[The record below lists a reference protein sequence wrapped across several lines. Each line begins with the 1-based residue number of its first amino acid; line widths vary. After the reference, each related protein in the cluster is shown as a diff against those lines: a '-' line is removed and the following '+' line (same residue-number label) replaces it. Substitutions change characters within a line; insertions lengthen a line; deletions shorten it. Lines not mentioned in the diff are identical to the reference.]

1 MRYPSQYLQ
10 LGALEQL
17 KGLEI
22 KAKLIVEG
30 FLSGLHRSP
39 YQGFSVEFSEHRP
52 YFPGD
57 ALKNV
62 DWKVFARS
70 ERLFV
75 KKFQEETNLKAY
87 LILDTSNS
95 MGFGLPITKFEYS
108 CYLTAS
114 LAYLLIQQKD
124 AAGLTMFSD
133 RIKVSIPPRSK
144 KNHLYYILSA
154 LSKKSPEGK
163 TNISKVLF
171 KIAPSLKKRGLIVII
186 SDLLDNQ
193 MDVLKA
199 VKALR
204 AKKNEVIVFHILDR
218 SEMDFTFSKPTIFID
233 LETNEKLTVEPAVV
247 RKYYKNAIANLVK
260 KYKENFLENNI
271 DYETIIT
278 DEPFNKALYR
288 FFSKRNMLK

>member
-10 LGALEQL
+10 IGALQDL
-17 KGLEI
+17 KSIEI
-22 KAKLIVEG
+22 KARLIVEG
-30 FLSGLHRSP
+30 FLSGLHKSP
-39 YQGFSVEFSEHRP
+39 YKGFSVEFSEHRP

-75 KKFQEETNLKAY
+75 KKFEEETNLKAY
-87 LILDTSNS
+87 LILDASNS
-95 MGFGLPITKFEYS
+95 MEFGSPLTKFQYS

-114 LAYLLIQQKD
+114 LAYLLILQKD

-133 RIKVSIPPRSK
+133 KIKVSIPPRAK
-144 KNHLYYILSA
+144 KNHLYHILSA
-154 LSKKSPEGK
+154 LSHQSPEGE
-163 TNISKVLF
+163 TNISRILLN
-171 KIAPSLKKRGLIVII
+171 IAPSLKRRGLIII
-186 SDLLDNQ
+186 VSDLLDNQ
-193 MDVLKA
+193 SEVIRA

-218 SEMDFTFSKPTIFID
+218 REIDFMFSRPTVFID
-233 LETNEKLTVEPAVV
+233 LETKKKLAVEPSVIKRYYMKAITELIEIY
-247 RKYYKNAIANLVK
+247 RK
-260 KYKENFLENNI
+260 NFLESNI
-271 DYETIIT
+271 DYINVIT

-288 FFSKRNMLK
+288 YFSRRKMLK